1 MTIFEPIAIYRK
13 LYMKFKKPK
22 TSNIILL
29 VVITLF
35 IIPQTRQPIQIALHS
50 VLSKF
55 GPSVIDKED
64 QKTVSYASW
73 KLRDLEGNEINYNET
88 KDKVVFINLW
98 ATWCPPCI
106 AEFQGI
112 QDLYNDYK
120 DDVVF
125 LLVSD
130 EAPETI
136 QIFLDKKGY
145 NVPVFNPL
153 TNYPKDFEGRSIPRT
168 YIIDKEGHVVVDKK
182 GVANWNSDKMRNEL
196 DELLKGS

>member
-1 MTIFEPIAIYRK
+1 MA
-13 LYMKFKKPK
+13 FKKIK
-22 TSNIILL
+22 ISNIIFLVIIALL
-29 VVITLF
+29 
-35 IIPQTRQPIQIALHS
+35 IIPQTRHPIQIALHT

-64 QKTVSYASW
+64 QKIVSYTSW
-73 KLRDLEGNEINYNET
+73 KLRDLDGNELNYQDT
-88 KDKVVFINLW
+88 KGKVVFINLW

-130 EAPETI
+130 ESSETI
-136 QIFLDKKGY
+136 ENFLDKKGY
-145 NVPVFNPL
+145 DVPIFNPL
-153 TNYPKDFEGRSIPRT
+153 TNYPNDFEARSIPRT
-168 YIIDKEGHVVVDKK
+168 YIIDKEGHIVVDKK
-182 GVANWNSDKMRNEL
+182 GAANWNSDTVRDQLK
-196 DELLKGS
+196 ELLSSN